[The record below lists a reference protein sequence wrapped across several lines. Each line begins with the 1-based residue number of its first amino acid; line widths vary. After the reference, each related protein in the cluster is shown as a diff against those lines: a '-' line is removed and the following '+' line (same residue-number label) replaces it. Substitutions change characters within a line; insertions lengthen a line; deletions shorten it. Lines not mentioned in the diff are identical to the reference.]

1 MKAVKRKC
9 FEMPIVHW
17 KVKAQ
22 ESVQSSRGGRGQRE
36 VSREEEV
43 SRGVKCKWAAQS
55 APTECTK

>member
-22 ESVQSSRGGRGQRE
+22 ESVQSSRGGGEGRE
-36 VSREEEV
+36 VSSAEEG
-43 SRGVKCKWAAQS
+43 RG
-55 APTECTK
+55 E

>member
-22 ESVQSSRGGRGQRE
+22 ESVQSSRGGGGEGRELSRAEEGRGE
-36 VSREEEV
+36 
-43 SRGVKCKWAAQS
+43 
-55 APTECTK
+55 

>member
-36 VSREEEV
+36 VSREEGSEV
-43 SRGVKCKWAAQS
+43 QVGS
-55 APTECTK
+55 AVSVNVVHKMK